1 MTYSVFGGTL
11 NLAQSI
17 NLTLVSCVLHSNRSL
32 SYESVSFVP
41 LYTVY
46 VFFQVNTYNVIKYV
60 AVVNIC
66 QCLLF
71 VFHAAVKRNNL
82 NVCCDCKL
90 YILCICSVVKLWHI
104 LLSTVVHNMIV
115 KIWVVIVDNILYVLY
130 IFTCFEDC
138 LHCCEVC
145 ELWDKEVW
153 A

>member
-90 YILCICSVVKLWHI
+90 YILCICSVVKL
-104 LLSTVVHNMIV
+104 
-115 KIWVVIVDNILYVLY
+115 
-130 IFTCFEDC
+130 
-138 LHCCEVC
+138 
-145 ELWDKEVW
+145 
-153 A
+153 